1 MRLRLG
7 LLQDH
12 ASIDKQ
18 IAREAAEAQARRQKQ
33 ELPTV
38 KTEAQAKAD
47 EASTTADKGKGSEKV
62 KAPSKPRIRPLS
74 EAKAIDAG
82 ANFVSESFLLSVGI
96 GLVVFERWWSNR
108 KEISRREDV
117 AERIAELEESEK
129 SARRAL
135 VELEKEILRLR
146 AKAGEAK
153 SSKRILPKEVWE
165 VEEREE
171 EEPTTKVAGLLSWLR
186 RKPRAKEAEAPQ
198 ESMPRAAILPDENSI
213 TAEEAVLL
221 PTSAETLSSFW
232 PFADSSK
239 SYRTPPL
246 PTDLLRRVTATA
258 PTHLLSEH
266 SANVL
271 SDICPS
277 IRHVAA
283 ATESEQSMQ
292 ALEDYLGEED
302 ARNIESFWA
311 GDWMCE

>member
-1 MRLRLG
+1 
-7 LLQDH
+7 
-12 ASIDKQ
+12 
-18 IAREAAEAQARRQKQ
+18 IAREAADAQARRQKQ
-33 ELPTV
+33 EMPTV

-47 EASTTADKGKGSEKV
+47 EASITAEKGKGPEKAKV
-62 KAPSKPRIRPLS
+62 SSKPKIRPLS

-96 GLVVFERWWSNR
+96 GLVVFERWWSSR
-108 KEISRREDV
+108 RETSRREDV
-117 AERIAELEESEK
+117 AERIGELEESEK
-129 SARRAL
+129 TARRAL

-146 AKAGEAK
+146 AKAGEGK

-171 EEPTTKVAGLLSWLR
+171 EEPMTKVAGFLSWFR
-186 RKPRAKEAEAPQ
+186 RKPSGKKAEDPQ
-198 ESMPRAAILPDENSI
+198 ESTSRAAIMSDEKP
-213 TAEEAVLL
+213 TAAEEALVPLL
-221 PTSAETLSSFW
+221 NSYTASPTPVHQT
-232 PFADSSK
+232 
-239 SYRTPPL
+239 RTPAL

-258 PTHLLSEH
+258 PTQLLSEH

-283 ATESEQSMQ
+283 ATESEQGMQ

>member
-47 EASTTADKGKGSEKV
+47 EASITADKGRGPEKA
-62 KAPSKPRIRPLS
+62 KASSKPKIRPLS

-108 KEISRREDV
+108 KETSRREDV
-117 AERIAELEESEK
+117 AERIGELEESEK

-146 AKAGEAK
+146 AKAGEGK

-171 EEPTTKVAGLLSWLR
+171 EEPKTRVAGLLSWFR

-198 ESMPRAAILPDENSI
+198 ESTPRAALKPDEKL
-213 TAEEAVLL
+213 TAAEETVS
-221 PTSAETLSSFW
+221 PPKSAETVPSFW
-232 PFADSSK
+232 PFADTSK
-239 SYRTPPL
+239 SYRY
-246 PTDLLRRVTATA
+246 
-258 PTHLLSEH
+258 
-266 SANVL
+266 
-271 SDICPS
+271 I
-277 IRHVAA
+277 
-283 ATESEQSMQ
+283 
-292 ALEDYLGEED
+292 
-302 ARNIESFWA
+302 
-311 GDWMCE
+311 